1 MSVVNIKWSKKRL
14 TIGVKIGIIHK
25 NDCMCMTGLGS
36 GHDMQESIKFLTTKI
51 KKNKERV
58 ANKRWDCLLI
68 LG

>member
-36 GHDMQESIKFLTTKI
+36 GLVLVSVIC
-51 KKNKERV
+51 KK
-58 ANKRWDCLLI
+58 A
-68 LG
+68 